1 MLNENLSTLRKLHKL
16 SQEYVADYVG
26 VSVKEVLANPSYK
39 HNAAKIAESFYRC
52 GDVGVAADFIE
63 KTAASN

>member
-1 MLNENLSTLRKLHKL
+1 MGSVRFDV
-16 SQEYVADYVG
+16 YG

-52 GDVGVAADFIE
+52 GGMEAAANFIE